1 VCLAAGLM
9 QHQVAIVTG
18 GGTGIGKAMA
28 TELLHLGFNVVIASR
43 ESDRLKSAAD
53 ELKAC
58 LPPTSQ
64 AQVTPIKCNI
74 CNDKEANNLVKATL
88 DFYGQVSFLVNNG
101 GGQFFSPS
109 EHISSKGWN
118 AVIETNLMGTFYM
131 CEAGKCDP
139 SSRKSKCL
147 YVKVIEDPERAIVMG
162 SEAPCH
168 KHLLPWHSGA
178 AREGVYNFTKSLVV
192 EWASSGIR
200 INCVAPGII
209 YSQTTFNNHGHWQKT
224 YLKGTFQKIP
234 AKRLGAPNEEYLMFR
249 IHVCSSVSTLVC
261 FLLSPAAS
269 FITGHLVDVDGG
281 QSLYTH
287 SFEIPDHDNWPQGV
301 GDLSFV
307 KRIKESSKQR
317 GKL

>member
-1 VCLAAGLM
+1 MMGRQLRSRSFQPVAVADFCLAAGLM

-18 GGTGIGKAMA
+18 GGTGIGKAIA
-28 TELLHLGFNVVIASR
+28 TELLHLGFNVVIASH

-64 AQVTPIKCNI
+64 AQVTPIKWNI
-74 CNDKEANNLVKATL
+74 CNDKEHHLEASHPP
-88 DFYGQVSFLVNNG
+88 G
-101 GGQFFSPS
+101 SPS
-109 EHISSKGWN
+109 N
-118 AVIETNLMGTFYM
+118 A
-131 CEAGKCDP
+131 
-139 SSRKSKCL
+139 SRNQIL
-147 YVKVIEDPERAIVMG
+147 QNPG
-162 SEAPCH
+162 
-168 KHLLPWHSGA
+168 LLDKPHSGA
-178 AREGVYNFTKSLVV
+178 AREGVYNLTKSLAV

-209 YSQTTFNNHGHWQKT
+209 YSQTTFNNHGHLAKDLFEG
-224 YLKGTFQKIP
+224 YFQKIP
-234 AKRLGAPNEEYLMFR
+234 AKKLGVLEE
-249 IHVCSSVSTLVC
+249 VSTLVC

-287 SFEIPDHDNWPQGV
+287 SFEIPDHDNWPEGV

-317 GKL
+317 GKLLAKETWKCPLSPNTLTSQQCTSILYRNI

>member
-1 VCLAAGLM
+1 MERGGATRGSASGLDGAGRGGTGRGGAGPGRSRRLCLAAGLM

-18 GGTGIGKAMA
+18 GGTGIGKAIA

-74 CNDKEANNLVKATL
+74 CNDKEDSRYRPVTSDAFTR
-88 DFYGQVSFLVNNG
+88 
-101 GGQFFSPS
+101 
-109 EHISSKGWN
+109 EC
-118 AVIETNLMGTFYM
+118 ET
-131 CEAGKCDP
+131 A
-139 SSRKSKCL
+139 
-147 YVKVIEDPERAIVMG
+147 
-162 SEAPCH
+162 
-168 KHLLPWHSGA
+168 
-178 AREGVYNFTKSLVV
+178 
-192 EWASSGIR
+192 
-200 INCVAPGII
+200 
-209 YSQTTFNNHGHWQKT
+209 Q
-224 YLKGTFQKIP
+224 
-234 AKRLGAPNEEYLMFR
+234 NEEYLMFR
-249 IHVCSSVSTLVC
+249 IHVCASVSTLVC

-287 SFEIPDHDNWPQGV
+287 SFEIPDHDNWPEGV

-317 GKL
+317 GKLLAKETWKCPLSPNTLTSQQCTSILYRNI